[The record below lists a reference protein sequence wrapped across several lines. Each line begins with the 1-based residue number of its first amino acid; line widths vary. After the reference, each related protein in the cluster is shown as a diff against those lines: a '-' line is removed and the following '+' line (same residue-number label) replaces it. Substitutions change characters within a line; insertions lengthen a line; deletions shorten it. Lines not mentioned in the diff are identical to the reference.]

1 MTNESIHNA
10 SDSEIKEAGS
20 RLGMELRDG
29 KSAEVG
35 CTDRIKK
42 LSVILHKSRPNL
54 ELHRTRVFTEHF
66 KATECESQIR
76 RRYFAMAKVYETMPI
91 FFVEGERL
99 IGWQGSRV
107 RCNNFSIE
115 SHAHWL
121 EADFDT
127 FETRDF
133 DPWQITPEDK
143 QELKDVHIP
152 YWRDKTL
159 TMKWMHQV
167 TKARVMLESGYVDA
181 SNYIS
186 NPGSHFIPDY
196 PQLLAIGYKG
206 YYKKCEDILSTM
218 DESLPENVGKRD
230 FYEGMMAV
238 CLGIKAYG
246 EHLKERAFEEAE
258 KYTDDPVRQQELK
271 DAGIR
276 AEKICWDT
284 PDTFVEALHMLWLNT
299 MLLNIEGSGPC
310 INLGRIDQFLWPYL
324 EKDLEDGTL
333 TIDQTLEYMEEFNIK
348 CCNIP
353 WLLPANLAEYFG
365 GYYRWAGGYCV
376 GGYDADGRDAVNLL
390 SYICLRASRETRTTA
405 PSVHVHIGSKT
416 PDSFLRECVKLAAE
430 GLGHPS
436 FFDIESIYK
445 MIPYSAAGPD
455 GINNFSL
462 KTIRERACTVGCVE
476 PKLQGYCYGHT
487 NANITNLGNTVSVTL
502 NNGVLPKGCPG
513 YGAGTQIGYPTGD
526 PRTFKTFEEFY
537 DAVMRQFK
545 YQIDECHAHLLVAEK
560 ITAEEHQ
567 MPLFTMMATGAIEK
581 GVDIANG
588 GAILNSGPHY
598 MLCGVADLGD
608 SLAAVKKLLY
618 DDKTITMDELLKAL
632 DADFVGYEHIRQL
645 CLDAPKYGNDDD
657 YVDNLTSRILQDMA
671 EYCTTKRCWRAGNH
685 SDAGIQPTQTNVAM
699 GQKCWALP
707 SGRKALTPLA
717 DTLSAEQHMDTH
729 GPLAA
734 LRSYGKINHTACTNG
749 TILNM
754 WISKTDLI
762 AD

>member
-1 MTNESIHNA
+1 MDT
-10 SDSEIKEAGS
+10 IKEVGS
-20 RLGMELRDG
+20 SVGMALRDG

-42 LSVILHKSRPNL
+42 LSVTLHASRPNL
-54 ELHRTRVFTEHF
+54 ELQRTRVFTEHF
-66 KATECESQIR
+66 KATESESQIR
-76 RRYFAMAKVYETMPI
+76 RRYFAMAKVYETLPI

-99 IGWQGSRV
+99 LGWQGSRV
-107 RCNNFSIE
+107 RSNNFSIE

-121 EADFDT
+121 ESEFDT
-127 FETRDF
+127 FETRKF

-143 QELKDVHIP
+143 QELKEVHIP

-159 TMKWMHQV
+159 TSKWRHQV
-167 TKARVMLESGYVDA
+167 TQPDVLLYSGYVDA

-196 PQLLAIGYKG
+196 PQLLSIGYRG
-206 YYKKCEDILSTM
+206 YYDKCAKILEGL

-230 FYEGMMAV
+230 FYEGMMEV
-238 CLGIKAYG
+238 CRGIRKYG
-246 EHLKERAFEEAE
+246 VNLKNAALAEAARQA
-258 KYTDDPVRQQELK
+258 DPVRRQELEE
-271 DAGIR
+271 AAAR
-276 AEKICWDT
+276 VEKICWNP
-284 PDTFVEALHMLWLNT
+284 PDTFVEALHLVWLNT
-299 MLLNIEGSGPC
+299 MMLNVEGSGPC

-324 EKDLEDGTL
+324 ERDLEAGRL
-333 TIDQTLEYMEEFNIK
+333 TVFDALEYMEEFNIK

-353 WLLPANLAEYFG
+353 WLLPANLAVYFG

-376 GGYDADGRDAVNLL
+376 GGYDADGNDAVNLL
-390 SYICLRASRETRTTA
+390 SYLCLRAARETRTTA

-416 PDSFLRECVKLAAE
+416 PDAFLRECVKLAAE
-430 GLGHPS
+430 GMGHPS

-445 MIPYSAAGPD
+445 MIPYSAAGPH

-462 KTIRERACTVGCVE
+462 REIRERACTVGCVE

-513 YGAGTQIGYPTGD
+513 YGAGTQIGCATGD
-526 PRTFKTFEEFY
+526 PRTFQTFEEFY
-537 DAVMRQFK
+537 AAVFRQFQ
-545 YQIDECHAHLLVAEK
+545 YQIDLCHAHLLVAEK

-581 GVDIANG
+581 GVDIAAG

-598 MLCGVADLGD
+598 MLSGVADLGD
-608 SLAAVKKLLY
+608 SLAAVKKLVY
-618 DDKTITMDELLKAL
+618 DDKVITMDQLLKAL
-632 DADFVGYEHIRQL
+632 DADFEGYEDIRQL
-645 CLDAPKYGNDDD
+645 CLNAPKYGNDID
-657 YVDNLTSRILQDMA
+657 YVDELTARALRDFA
-671 EYCTTKRCWRAGNH
+671 EYCATKRCWRAGNY

-699 GQKCWALP
+699 GNMCWALP
-707 SGRKALTPLA
+707 NGRKALTPLA
-717 DTLSAEQHMDTH
+717 DTLSAEQHMDVH

-734 LRSYGKINHTACTNG
+734 LRSYGKIDHTACTNG

-754 WISKTDLI
+754 WISKNELV
-762 AD
+762 AG

>member
-1 MTNESIHNA
+1 
-10 SDSEIKEAGS
+10 
-20 RLGMELRDG
+20 MELRDG

-42 LSVILHKSRPNL
+42 MSVVLHRSRPNL
-54 ELHRTRVFTEHF
+54 EIHRTRVFTEHF

-121 EADFDT
+121 ESDFDT

-133 DPWQITPEDK
+133 DPWVIDPEDK
-143 QELKDVHIP
+143 KELKDIHIP
-152 YWRDKTL
+152 YWSDKTL
-159 TMKWMHQV
+159 TSKWKKQV
-167 TKARVMLESGYVDA
+167 PKADIMLASGYVDA

-206 YYKKCEDILSTM
+206 YYKKCEKILAEL
-218 DESLPENVGKRD
+218 DESQPENVGKRD

-238 CLGIKAYG
+238 CLGIKQYG
-246 EHLKERAFEEAE
+246 KNLKARALKEAE
-258 KYTDDPVRQQELK
+258 LQSNPTRKQELI
-271 DAGIR
+271 DAANR
-276 AEKICWDT
+276 AERICWDT
-284 PDTFVEALHMLWLNT
+284 PTSFVDALHMIWLNT
-299 MLLNIEGSGPC
+299 MLLNVEGSGPC

-324 EKDLEDGTL
+324 EKDLENGKL
-333 TIDQTLEYMEEFNIK
+333 TVDETLEYMEEFNIK

-353 WLLPANLAEYFG
+353 WLLPANLAVFFG
-365 GYYRWAGGYCV
+365 GYYRWTGGYCV
-376 GGYDADGRDAVNLL
+376 GGYDANGNDAVNLL
-390 SYICLRASRETRTTA
+390 SYICLRAARETRTTA

-416 PDSFLRECVKLAAE
+416 SDSFLRECVKLAAE

-445 MIPYSAAGPD
+445 MIPYSATGLN
-455 GINNFSL
+455 GINNFTL
-462 KTIRERACTVGCVE
+462 KEIREKACTVGCVE

-487 NANITNLGNTVSVTL
+487 NANITNLGNTLSVTL
-502 NNGVLPKGCPG
+502 NNGILPKGCPG

-526 PRTFKTFEEFY
+526 PRTFKTYDEFY
-537 DAVMRQFK
+537 DAILRQFK
-545 YQIDECHAHLLVAEK
+545 YQVDECHTHLLVAEK

-567 MPLFTMMATGAIEK
+567 LPLFTMMATSAIEK
-581 GVDIANG
+581 GIDVCAG

-598 MLCGVADLGD
+598 MLSGVADIGD
-608 SLAAVKKLLY
+608 SLAAVKKLVY
-618 DDKTITMDELLKAL
+618 EDKVITMERLLEAL
-632 DADFVGYEHIRQL
+632 EADFVGYEDVRQL
-645 CLDAPKYGNDDD
+645 CLNAPKYGNDID
-657 YVDNLTSRILQDMA
+657 YVDEITSKVLQDFA
-671 EYCTTKRCWRAGNH
+671 EYCSTKKCWRAGNY
-685 SDAGIQPTQTNVAM
+685 SDAGVQPTQANVAM
-699 GQKCWALP
+699 GQMCWALP
-707 SGRKALTPLA
+707 SGRKALAPLA
-717 DTLSAEQHMDTH
+717 DTLSAEQHMDVN

-754 WISKTDLI
+754 WINKGELVEN
-762 AD
+762 

>member
-1 MTNESIHNA
+1 MDT
-10 SDSEIKEAGS
+10 IKEVGS
-20 RLGMELRDG
+20 RVGMELRDG

-42 LSVILHKSRPNL
+42 LSVTLHASRPNL
-54 ELHRTRVFTEHF
+54 ELQRTRVFTEHF
-66 KATECESQIR
+66 KATESESQIR
-76 RRYFAMAKVYETMPI
+76 RRYFAMAKVYETLPI

-99 IGWQGSRV
+99 LGWQGSRV
-107 RCNNFSIE
+107 RSNNFSIE

-121 EADFDT
+121 ESEFDT
-127 FETRDF
+127 FETRKF

-143 QELKDVHIP
+143 QELKEIHIP

-159 TMKWMHQV
+159 TSKWRHQV
-167 TKARVMLESGYVDA
+167 TQPDVLLYSGYVDA

-196 PQLLAIGYKG
+196 PQLLSIGYRG
-206 YYKKCEDILSTM
+206 YYDKCARILESL
-218 DESLPENVGKRD
+218 DESQPENVSKRD
-230 FYEGMMAV
+230 FYEGMMEV
-238 CLGIKAYG
+238 CRGIRKYG
-246 EHLKERAFEEAE
+246 VNLKNAALAEAA
-258 KYTDDPVRQQELK
+258 RQTAPARKQELE
-271 DAGIR
+271 AAAAR
-276 AEKICWDT
+276 VEKICWNP
-284 PDTFVEALHMLWLNT
+284 PDTFVEALHLVWLNT
-299 MLLNIEGSGPC
+299 MMLNVEGSGPC

-324 EKDLEDGTL
+324 ERDLEAGCL
-333 TIDQTLEYMEEFNIK
+333 TVFDALEYMEEFNIK

-353 WLLPANLAEYFG
+353 WLLPANLAVYFG

-376 GGYDADGRDAVNLL
+376 GGYDADGNDAVNLL
-390 SYICLRASRETRTTA
+390 SYLCLRAARETRTTA

-416 PDSFLRECVKLAAE
+416 PDAFLRECVKLAAE
-430 GLGHPS
+430 GMGHPS

-445 MIPYSAAGPD
+445 MIPYSAAGPH

-462 KTIRERACTVGCVE
+462 REIRERACTVGCVE

-513 YGAGTQIGYPTGD
+513 YGAGTQIGCATGD
-526 PRTFKTFEEFY
+526 PRTFQTFEEFY
-537 DAVMRQFK
+537 AAVFRQFQ
-545 YQIDECHAHLLVAEK
+545 YQIDLCHAHLLVAEK

-581 GVDIANG
+581 GVDIAAG

-598 MLCGVADLGD
+598 MLSGVADLGD
-608 SLAAVKKLLY
+608 SLAAVKKLVY
-618 DDKTITMDELLKAL
+618 DDKVITMDQLLKAL
-632 DADFVGYEHIRQL
+632 DADFEGYEDIRQL
-645 CLDAPKYGNDDD
+645 CLNAPKYGNDID
-657 YVDNLTSRILQDMA
+657 YVDELTARALRDFA
-671 EYCTTKRCWRAGNH
+671 EYCATKRCWRAGNY

-699 GQKCWALP
+699 GNMCWVLP
-707 SGRKALTPLA
+707 NGRKALTPLA
-717 DTLSAEQHMDTH
+717 DTLSAEQHMDVH

-734 LRSYGKINHTACTNG
+734 LRSYGKIDHTACTNG

-754 WISKTDLI
+754 WISKNELV
-762 AD
+762 AR

>member
-1 MTNESIHNA
+1 MDT
-10 SDSEIKEAGS
+10 IKEVGS
-20 RLGMELRDG
+20 RVGMELRDG

-42 LSVILHKSRPNL
+42 LSVTLHASRPNL
-54 ELHRTRVFTEHF
+54 ELQRTRVFTEHF
-66 KATECESQIR
+66 KATESESQIR
-76 RRYFAMAKVYETMPI
+76 RRYFAMAKVYETLPI

-99 IGWQGSRV
+99 LGWQGSRV
-107 RCNNFSIE
+107 RSNNFSIE

-121 EADFDT
+121 ESEFDT
-127 FETRDF
+127 FETRKF

-143 QELKDVHIP
+143 QELKEIHIP

-159 TMKWMHQV
+159 TSKWCHQV
-167 TKARVMLESGYVDA
+167 TQPDVLLYSGYVDA

-196 PQLLAIGYKG
+196 PQLLSIGYRG
-206 YYKKCEDILSTM
+206 YYDKCARILESL
-218 DESLPENVGKRD
+218 DESQPENVSKRD
-230 FYEGMMAV
+230 FYEGMMEV
-238 CLGIKAYG
+238 CRGIRKYG
-246 EHLKERAFEEAE
+246 VNLKNAALAEAA
-258 KYTDDPVRQQELK
+258 RQTAPARKQELE
-271 DAGIR
+271 AAAAR
-276 AEKICWDT
+276 VEKICWNP
-284 PDTFVEALHMLWLNT
+284 PDTFVEALHLVWLNT
-299 MLLNIEGSGPC
+299 MMLNVEGSGPC

-324 EKDLEDGTL
+324 ERDLEAGCL
-333 TIDQTLEYMEEFNIK
+333 TVFDALEYMEEFNIK

-353 WLLPANLAEYFG
+353 WLLPANLAVYFG

-376 GGYDADGRDAVNLL
+376 GGYDADGNDAVNLL
-390 SYICLRASRETRTTA
+390 SYLCLRAARETRTTA

-416 PDSFLRECVKLAAE
+416 PDAFLRECVKLAAE
-430 GLGHPS
+430 GMGHPS

-445 MIPYSAAGPD
+445 MIPYSAAGPH

-462 KTIRERACTVGCVE
+462 REIRERACTVGCVE

-513 YGAGTQIGYPTGD
+513 YGAGTQIGCATGD
-526 PRTFKTFEEFY
+526 PRTFQTFEEFY
-537 DAVMRQFK
+537 AAVFRQFQ
-545 YQIDECHAHLLVAEK
+545 YQIDLCHAHLLVAEK

-581 GVDIANG
+581 GVDIAAG

-598 MLCGVADLGD
+598 MLSGVADLGD
-608 SLAAVKKLLY
+608 SLAAVKKLVY
-618 DDKTITMDELLKAL
+618 DDKVITMDQLLKAL
-632 DADFVGYEHIRQL
+632 DADFEGYEDIRQL
-645 CLDAPKYGNDDD
+645 CLNAPKYGNDID
-657 YVDNLTSRILQDMA
+657 YVDELTARALRDFA
-671 EYCTTKRCWRAGNH
+671 EYCATKRCWRAGNY

-699 GQKCWALP
+699 GNMCWVLP
-707 SGRKALTPLA
+707 NGRKALTPLA
-717 DTLSAEQHMDTH
+717 DTLSAEQHMDVH

-734 LRSYGKINHTACTNG
+734 LRSYGKIDHTACTNG

-754 WISKTDLI
+754 WISKNELV
-762 AD
+762 AR

>member
-1 MTNESIHNA
+1 MDTIQEV
-10 SDSEIKEAGS
+10 GS
-20 RLGMELRDG
+20 RKGMELRDG

-42 LSVILHKSRPNL
+42 LSVTLHASRPNL
-54 ELHRTRVFTEHF
+54 ELQRTRVFTDYF
-66 KATECESQIR
+66 KATESQSQIR
-76 RRYFAMAKVYETMPI
+76 RRYFAMAKVYETLPI

-99 IGWQGSRV
+99 IGWQGGRV
-107 RCNNFSIE
+107 RSNNFSIE

-121 EADFDT
+121 ESEFDT

-133 DPWQITPEDK
+133 DPWQISAEDK
-143 QELKDVHIP
+143 RELKEIHIP

-159 TMKWMHQV
+159 TSKWRSQV
-167 TKARVMLESGYVDA
+167 TQPDVLLYSGYVDA

-196 PQLLAIGYKG
+196 PQLLAIGYRG
-206 YYKKCEDILSTM
+206 YYDKCAKILESL
-218 DESLPENVGKRD
+218 DESQPENVGKRD
-230 FYEGMMAV
+230 FYEGMMEV
-238 CLGIKAYG
+238 CRGIQKYG
-246 EHLKERAFEEAE
+246 VNLKNAALAEAARQTNPARKRELEEAA
-258 KYTDDPVRQQELK
+258 TRV
-271 DAGIR
+271 
-276 AEKICWDT
+276 EKICWNP
-284 PDTFVEALHMLWLNT
+284 PDTFVEALHLVWLNT
-299 MLLNIEGSGPC
+299 MMLNVEGSGPC

-324 EKDLEDGTL
+324 ERDLEAGRL
-333 TIDQTLEYMEEFNIK
+333 TVFDTLEYMEEFNIK

-353 WLLPANLAEYFG
+353 WLLPANLAVYFG

-376 GGYDADGRDAVNLL
+376 GGYDANGDDAVNLL
-390 SYICLRASRETRTTA
+390 SYLCLRAARETRTTA

-430 GLGHPS
+430 GMGHPS

-445 MIPYSAAGPD
+445 MIPYSAAGPH

-462 KTIRERACTVGCVE
+462 REIRERACTVGCVE

-526 PRTFKTFEEFY
+526 PRTFKTYEEFY
-537 DAVMRQFK
+537 AAVLRQFQ
-545 YQIDECHAHLLVAEK
+545 YQIDLCHAHLLVAEK

-581 GVDIANG
+581 GVDIAAG
-588 GAILNSGPHY
+588 GAILNTGPHY
-598 MLCGVADLGD
+598 MLSGVADLGD
-608 SLAAVKKLLY
+608 SLAAVKKLVY
-618 DDKTITMDELLKAL
+618 DDKVITMDQLLKAL
-632 DADFVGYEHIRQL
+632 DANFEGYEDIRQL
-645 CLDAPKYGNDDD
+645 CLSAPKYGNNID
-657 YVDNLTSRILQDMA
+657 YVDKITAGALRDFA
-671 EYCTTKRCWRAGNH
+671 EYCSTKRCWRAGNH
-685 SDAGIQPTQTNVAM
+685 SDAGVQPTQTNVAM
-699 GQKCWALP
+699 GNMCWALP

-717 DTLSAEQHMDTH
+717 DTLSAEQHMDVH

-734 LRSYGKINHTACTNG
+734 LRSYAKIDHTACTNG

-754 WISKTDLI
+754 WISKNELI
-762 AD
+762 ES